1 MLIHRIRLTDVLSFG
16 PSSQELKLEPL
27 NVVIGPNGSGKSN
40 LIEAIG
46 LLKAAPRDLH
56 APIRDGGGV
65 HDWIWRGDATGGI
78 AQVEV
83 VLSYGELRALRYT
96 LTFLEKGQR
105 FRVNSEEL
113 RPEHPDSVTSD
124 SHFSTDGEMAHVD
137 FVDLGS
143 ANEEV
148 RMWAKDIR
156 SDQSIFAQV
165 RGPNFPQLTYTAE
178 QFERIRLFREWSFG
192 RLTPARLPQK
202 ADLPNDFLAE
212 DGANLGLVLNR
223 LELDPKSKSRLLK
236 ALRELYE
243 GVDDYRLSVAGGTV
257 QIFLQEGN
265 ITIPATR
272 LSDGT
277 LRYLSLLAILCH
289 PRPPPLVCI
298 EEPELGLHPDIIPGL
313 AELLREASRRCQL
326 TRKTISPSSRRI
338 FLRRMIG
345 REACVRGNNHELHAL
360 SGQNGALDGT
370 LLHRPERL
378 PSRTRHRPGVDL
390 PPVRRAILRGAGG
403 RRHPGCDQN
412 PRRAGSTARGRCCVA
427 ST

>member
-1 MLIHRIRLTDVLSFG
+1 MLIQSIRLTGVLSFG

-27 NVVIGPNGSGKSN
+27 NVLIGPNGSGKSN
-40 LIEAIG
+40 FIEAIG

-56 APIRDGGGV
+56 GPIRDGGGM
-65 HDWIWRGDATGGI
+65 HDWVWRGDGTGGT
-78 AQVEV
+78 AQIEA
-83 VLSYGELRALRYT
+83 VLGYGEKRALRYT

-113 RPEHPDSVTSD
+113 RPEHPDSDTSD
-124 SHFSTDGEMAHVD
+124 PHFSTDGEMAHVD
-137 FVDLGS
+137 FVESGS
-143 ANEEV
+143 ENEET
-148 RMWAKDIR
+148 RMSAMDIR

-165 RGPNFPQLTYTAE
+165 RGPNYPQLTYTAE

-223 LELDPKSKSRLLK
+223 LRRDPKSKSRLLI

-243 GVDDYRLSVAGGTV
+243 GVDEFDVIIEGGTV
-257 QIFLQEGN
+257 QVFLQEGN

-289 PRPPPLVCI
+289 PKPPPLVCI
-298 EEPELGLHPDIIPGL
+298 EEPELGLHPDITPGL
-313 AELLREASRRCQL
+313 AELLRKASQRCQL
-326 TRKTISPSSRRI
+326 IVTTHSDILVDALTDTPESVVVCEKEDGQTTMKRFDKQELAGWLERYSLGDYWMRGGLGGTRW
-338 FLRRMIG
+338 
-345 REACVRGNNHELHAL
+345 
-360 SGQNGALDGT
+360 
-370 LLHRPERL
+370 
-378 PSRTRHRPGVDL
+378 
-390 PPVRRAILRGAGG
+390 
-403 RRHPGCDQN
+403 
-412 PRRAGSTARGRCCVA
+412 
-427 ST
+427 

>member
-1 MLIHRIRLTDVLSFG
+1 MLIHRIRLTEVLSFG
-16 PSSQELKLEPL
+16 PGSQEVKLGPL
-27 NVVIGPNGSGKSN
+27 NVLIGPNGSGKSN

-56 APIRDGGGV
+56 APIREGGGV
-65 HDWIWRGDATGGI
+65 RDWIWRGDTTGGI

-83 VLSYGELRALRYT
+83 VLSYGENRTLRYT
-96 LTFLEKGQR
+96 LAFLEKDQR
-105 FRVNSEEL
+105 FRVNSEQL
-113 RPEHPDSVTSD
+113 RPEHPDSVTPD

-137 FVDLGS
+137 FVESGS
-143 ANEEV
+143 SNEET
-148 RMWAKDIR
+148 RMSAMDIR
-156 SDQSIFAQV
+156 PDQSIFAQI
-165 RGPNFPQLTYTAE
+165 RGPNYPHLTYTAE

-313 AELLREASRRCQL
+313 AELLREASQRCQL
-326 TRKTISPSSRRI
+326 IVTTHSDILVDALTETPESVVVCEKEKGQTRMKRLDKAELSHWLEKYRLGELWSSGE
-338 FLRRMIG
+338 LG
-345 REACVRGNNHELHAL
+345 GN
-360 SGQNGALDGT
+360 
-370 LLHRPERL
+370 RW
-378 PSRTRHRPGVDL
+378 
-390 PPVRRAILRGAGG
+390 
-403 RRHPGCDQN
+403 
-412 PRRAGSTARGRCCVA
+412 
-427 ST
+427 

>member
-1 MLIHRIRLTDVLSFG
+1 MLIHSIRLTDVLSFG

-27 NVVIGPNGSGKSN
+27 NVLIGPNGSGKSN

-65 HDWIWRGDATGGI
+65 RDWIWRGDPPGGI

-83 VLSYGELRALRYT
+83 VLTYGESRALRYS
-96 LTFLEKGQR
+96 LAFLEKGQR

-113 RPEHPDSVTSD
+113 RPEHPDSGTSD
-124 SHFSTDGEMAHVD
+124 PHFSTDGEMAHVD

-143 ANEEV
+143 ENDEV

-165 RGPNFPQLTYTAE
+165 RGPNYPQLTYTAE

-192 RLTPARLPQK
+192 RLTPARVPQK
-202 ADLPNDFLAE
+202 ADLPNEFLAE
-212 DGANLGLVLNR
+212 DGTNLGLVLNR
-223 LELDPKSKSRLLK
+223 LRRDPKSKSQLLK
-236 ALRELYE
+236 ALRDLYE
-243 GVDDYRLSVAGGTV
+243 GIDEFDVFVEGGTV

-277 LRYLSLLAILCH
+277 LRYLGLLAILCH

-313 AELLREASRRCQL
+313 AELLREASQRCQL
-326 TRKTISPSSRRI
+326 IVTTHSDI
-338 FLRRMIG
+338 L
-345 REACVRGNNHELHAL
+345 VDAL
-360 SGQNGALDGT
+360 SDTPESVVVCEKENGQTTMKRLDKQDLAGWLERYSLGDYWMRGGLGGT
-370 LLHRPERL
+370 RW
-378 PSRTRHRPGVDL
+378 
-390 PPVRRAILRGAGG
+390 
-403 RRHPGCDQN
+403 
-412 PRRAGSTARGRCCVA
+412 
-427 ST
+427 